1 MIVKTRTNVYDFN
14 FHLVWVTKYRKEIFT
29 TIEKQNAMQ
38 DILTHICDEYDIVI
52 QSLQVMPD
60 HIHMLIS
67 FNPKHAASS
76 IVKTLKGKSARL
88 WFKAY
93 PETKAMLWGGHL
105 WTPSYFMATV
115 GNMSKET
122 VKEYIEN
129 QLTEYNDGR
138 PRT

>member
-1 MIVKTRTNVYDFN
+1 MMVKTRTNVYDFN

-38 DILTHICDEYDIVI
+38 DMLTHICDEHDIVI
-52 QSLQVMPD
+52 QSLQVMTD

-67 FNPKHAASS
+67 FNPKHAASN

-105 WTPSYFMATV
+105 WTPSYFMSTV
-115 GNMSKET
+115 GSMSKET
-122 VKEYIEN
+122 VKKYIEN